1 MRVAGIPLGV
11 GNSVLPPVPPVSPTG
26 IYLFNGANG
35 ATTDTNSA
43 IVPRGSIQFFNSAA
57 ISTAN
62 AYEGTASLRINAST
76 NGFVGYTPI
85 ATASNNV
92 VTARD
97 FYFSIA
103 FNVDGNDSSQRGL
116 MYCGNTSGVIL
127 FRAYVQNGQV
137 KCYIN
142 QVNGV
147 NYTVTVPNLTVSA
160 NTWYK
165 LEISR
170 KFATSEFKVKVG
182 SDEVTQILTADF
194 ANPISRVDMG
204 VYWNGSQFIGYLDR
218 FIYQMDSVA
227 PY

>member
-11 GNSVLPPVPPVSPTG
+11 GNSVLPPVSPTG

-35 ATTDTNSA
+35 ATTDTNSSTNP
-43 IVPRGSIQFFNSAA
+43 IGSITFFNGAV

-62 AYEGTASLRINAST
+62 AYEGTASLRLNSGT
-76 NGFVGYTPI
+76 GGFVGYSPT
-85 ATASNNV
+85 ATDYNNV

-97 FYFSIA
+97 FYFSMT
-103 FNVDGNDSSQRGL
+103 FDVDGNDSSQRGL
-116 MYCGNTSGVIL
+116 MYVDNIYGQVF
-127 FRAYVQNGQV
+127 FRAYLESGQV
-137 KCYIN
+137 KCFIR
-142 QVNGV
+142 QSDGTT
-147 NYTVTVPNLTVSA
+147 YTVTVPNLSVSA

-170 KFATSEFKVKVG
+170 KFVTSEFKVKVG

-194 ANPISRVDMG
+194 ANPINRVDMG
-204 VYWNGSQFIGYLDR
+204 AYWGGSQLIGYLDR

>member
-11 GNSVLPPVPPVSPTG
+11 GNSVLPPVLPTG

-43 IVPRGSIQFFNSAA
+43 TNPIGSIAFFNDAA

-62 AYEGTASLRINAST
+62 AYEGSGSVRLTDGA
-76 NGFVGYTPI
+76 FVGYTPTI
-85 ATASNNV
+85 TDSNNS

-116 MYCGNTSGVIL
+116 MYVDNYYGYVL
-127 FRAYVQNGQV
+127 FRAYLVNGQV
-137 KCYIN
+137 ECFIQ
-142 QVNGV
+142 QVDGTT
-147 NYTVTVPNLTVSA
+147 YTVTVPNLTVSA

-170 KFATSEFKVKVG
+170 KFVTSEFKVKVG

-194 ANPISRVDMG
+194 ANPINRVDMG
-204 VYWNGSQFIGYLDR
+204 SYWDGSQLIGYVDR

>member
-11 GNSVLPPVPPVSPTG
+11 GNSVTPPVLPTG
-26 IYLFNGANG
+26 IYLFNGTNG

-43 IVPRGSIQFFNSAA
+43 IVPRGSIQFFNGAA

-62 AYEGTASLRINAST
+62 AYEGTASLRLNSGT
-76 NGFVGYTPI
+76 NGFVGYTP
-85 ATASNNV
+85 ASTASNNV

-97 FYFSIA
+97 FYFSIV

-116 MYCGNTSGVIL
+116 MYSNNTSGVIL

-147 NYTVTVPNLTVSA
+147 NYTVTVPNLSVSA

-182 SDEVTQILTADF
+182 SDEVTQTLTADF
-194 ANPISRVDMG
+194 ANPISRVDLG
-204 VYWNGSQFIGYLDR
+204 VYYDGASFIGYFDR
-218 FIYQMDSVA
+218 FIYQIGSTT

>member
-11 GNSVLPPVPPVSPTG
+11 GNSVLPPVLPTG

-43 IVPRGSIQFFNSAA
+43 IVPRGSVQFFNGAA

-62 AYEGTASLRINAST
+62 AYEGTASLRLNSGT
-76 NGFVGYTPI
+76 NGFVGYTPTG
-85 ATASNNV
+85 ADYNNV

-116 MYCGNTSGVIL
+116 MYCDNTSGVIL

-137 KCYIN
+137 KCYIK

-147 NYTVTVPNLTVSA
+147 NYTVTVPNLSVSA

-170 KFATSEFKVKVG
+170 KFVTSEFKVKVG

-194 ANPISRVDMG
+194 ANPINRLDIG
-204 VYWNGSQFIGYLDR
+204 VYYSGASFVGYVDR
-218 FIYQMDSVA
+218 FIYQMDSVV

>member
-11 GNSVLPPVPPVSPTG
+11 GNSVLPPVLPTG

-43 IVPRGSIQFFNSAA
+43 IVPRGSIQFFNGAA

-62 AYEGTASLRINAST
+62 AYEGTASVRLKSDT
-76 NGFVGYTPI
+76 NCFVGYSPYG
-85 ATASNNV
+85 TASNDV

-103 FNVDGNDSSQRGL
+103 FNVDANDSSQRGL
-116 MYCGNTSGVIL
+116 MYCNNTSGVIL

-137 KCYIN
+137 KCYIR

-147 NYTVTVPNLTVSA
+147 NYTVTVPNLSVSA

-194 ANPISRVDMG
+194 ANPISRVDICAH
-204 VYWNGSQFIGYLDR
+204 WDGSRFIGYADR
-218 FIYQMDSVA
+218 FIYQMDSIA

>member
-11 GNSVLPPVPPVSPTG
+11 GNSVLPPVLPTG

-43 IVPRGSIQFFNSAA
+43 TNPIGSITFFNDAV

-62 AYEGTASLRINAST
+62 AYEGTASLRLNSGT
-76 NGFVGYTPI
+76 SGFVGYSP
-85 ATASNNV
+85 TAADYNNV

-103 FNVDGNDSSQRGL
+103 FNVDGNDSSERGL
-116 MYCGNTSGVIL
+116 MYCDNTFGVIL

-170 KFATSEFKVKVG
+170 KFVTSEFKVKVG

-194 ANPISRVDMG
+194 ANPINRVDMG
-204 VYWNGSQFIGYLDR
+204 AYWSGSSFIGYLDR

>member
-11 GNSVLPPVPPVSPTG
+11 GNSVLPPVSPTG

-43 IVPRGSIQFFNSAA
+43 IVPIGSIQFFNGAA
-57 ISTAN
+57 ISTAK
-62 AYEGTASLRINAST
+62 AYEGSGSVRLTGGGA
-76 NGFVGYTPI
+76 FVGYTP
-85 ATASNNV
+85 TLTDSNNS

-103 FNVDGNDSSQRGL
+103 FNVDGNDSSERGL
-116 MYCGNTSGVIL
+116 MFAENSGGQLL
-127 FRAYVQNGQV
+127 FRAYLQNGQV
-137 KCYIN
+137 KCFIR
-142 QVNGV
+142 QIDGTT
-147 NYTVTVPNLTVSA
+147 YTVTVPTLNCA
-160 NTWYK
+160 ADTWYK

-194 ANPISRVDMG
+194 ANLIGRLDIG
-204 VYWNGSQFIGYLDR
+204 VYYSGAEFIGYVDR
-218 FIYQMDSVA
+218 LVYQMDSIV